1 MVFNATYFSY
11 IMVVKNIE
19 SCNSLNILKI
29 DKSVILQYFQQFYE
43 ACTYKLEDLQLTI
56 TLLSQVI
63 HYRKIKIKSF
73 SKAHKN
79 T

>member
-1 MVFNATYFSY
+1 MEVNSEITSAQYILCKFIIFFN
-11 IMVVKNIE
+11 V
-19 SCNSLNILKI
+19 ILKI

-63 HYRKIKIKSF
+63 HYKKIKIKSF

-79 T
+79 TF